1 MSLSKISINR
11 PIMMTMILLLFVVLG
26 VIGYRSMSLD
36 LMPPVDIPIVTV
48 QVVYSGAGPEDIET
62 QISKKIEDEVS
73 TVSEIDYL
81 QTFSI
86 DNVSI
91 TIVYFKLTKDVDIAK
106 QEVADKVDAIINE
119 LPSDADSPIIEKIDI
134 GAESIIDVVLSG
146 NASGVELFEY
156 ADDVLKDRF
165 SQLRGVAKVDIIG
178 GDEREIQII
187 FNRQEMKANKISLAG
202 VSQILSANNF
212 NLPSGSYEYTNQD
225 FTVKFES
232 KYNSIEE
239 IENIEIPTAMGYK
252 RLGQI
257 ARVVDTVKKVSKSAM
272 LYDASEGKISDN
284 VVQLSLIKSKEGN
297 AVEIARLVE
306 DLLPELR
313 ENLPANM
320 NLTVT
325 ANKAI
330 FTEAS
335 VNDTLTNILLG
346 VIFTGLIL
354 LFFLHD
360 WRSTIIVGLS
370 MPFSIIGTIG
380 VAHLAGF
387 SLNVMTLMA
396 LSTSVGIIVTN
407 SVVVIENIF
416 RHKEMGN
423 NRKVAAD
430 VGSSEIFVAV
440 VASTLTNVMVFL
452 PIANMAGM
460 AGRFFVQFALTVTFA
475 TFFSLISSFTIT
487 PMLASLIIPEKPKK
501 SIFGNLVEAWMKRM
515 EKDYSRSLH
524 AIIDRKFIATSIIV
538 LTAGLLV
545 FSFSL
550 FPKIGM
556 EFMPSMD
563 EGYLTVD
570 VELPQGYSLDA
581 TKTTVEQVLDIVTK
595 SEYVEMSTVKL
606 GTLGNLDI
614 GVNLAQLTVKL
625 VDADLRD
632 LSSQEMAQLL
642 SRDCANIPNAKISV
656 DVSSSIGGG
665 RGGSAIEFFLLGQS
679 MDELIPLSNQ
689 FQEKMK
695 QIEGVINVSASYKPG
710 KKEFIIEPIREQM
723 STYGITTAE
732 LALAMRYAIE
742 GMESTQ
748 LTENNKDYDILVTMA
763 DENIQSSSDIM
774 NLPLTNSRGV
784 DYTLGQVAKITEK
797 DAYNELLRR
806 DKFQAIQINASN
818 APGFTSGRLQ
828 AQIGQLVN
836 EIDMGNV
843 TLKWGGMSEMMGD
856 TFSDMGKAMLLAILL
871 TYMLLAAILESFA
884 QPLLIMVTIPL
895 GIIGV
900 AFIMFF
906 TQTPFNIISL
916 LAIMMLI
923 GIVVNNGILLLDLYN
938 QLRKKGLRIRE
949 ALVQSASA
957 KLRPIIMS
965 SLSIVIGM
973 LPMAMGIGSSG
984 AEMRQGMGLVTIGGV
999 ISSMLLTLYILP
1011 AMICLAARTKKT
1023 NDCG

>member
-1 MSLSKISINR
+1 MSLSKLSIER
-11 PIMMTMILLLFVVLG
+11 PVMMTMILLLFVVLG

-48 QVVYSGAGPEDIET
+48 QTIYSGAGPEDIET
-62 QISKKIEDEVS
+62 QISKKIEDEIS

-81 QTFSI
+81 QTYSV

-91 TIVYFKLTKDVDIAK
+91 AIVYFKLTKDVDIAK
-106 QEVADKVDAIINE
+106 QEVADKVEAIINN
-119 LPSDADSPIIEKIDI
+119 LPSDADNPIIDKIDI
-134 GAESIIDVVLSG
+134 GASSIIDIVLSG
-146 NASGVELFEY
+146 NASGIELYEY

-165 SQLRGVAKVDIIG
+165 SQLRGVAKVDLVG
-178 GDEREIQII
+178 GDEREIQIV
-187 FNRQEMKANKISLAG
+187 FNREDMKSNKITLAQ
-202 VSQILSANNF
+202 VSQILKVNNF

-257 ARVVDTVKKVSKSAM
+257 AKVLDTVKKVRKSAM
-272 LYDASEGKISDN
+272 LYDAATTDISDN
-284 VVQLSLIKSKEGN
+284 VVQISLIKSKEGN
-297 AVEIARLVE
+297 AVEIAELVK

-313 ENLPANM
+313 EKLPANM
-320 NLTVT
+320 DLTVT
-325 ANKAI
+325 TDKSL

-335 VNDTLTNILLG
+335 VKDTLNNILLG
-346 VIFTGLIL
+346 VLFTGLIL

-360 WRSTIIVGLS
+360 WRSTIIVALS
-370 MPFSIIGTIG
+370 MPFSIIATLG
-380 VAHLAGF
+380 VAHLSGF
-387 SLNVMTLMA
+387 SLNIMTLMA

-423 NRKVAAD
+423 NRKEAAE

-452 PIANMAGM
+452 PIANMSGM
-460 AGRFFVQFALTVTFA
+460 AGRFFIQFALTVTYA
-475 TFFSLISSFTIT
+475 TLFSLIASFTIT
-487 PMLASLIIPEKPKK
+487 PMLASLIIPEKPKPSK
-501 SIFGNLVEAWMKRM
+501 FGNLVEKWMKNTERN
-515 EKDYSRSLH
+515 YGRTLH
-524 AIIDRKFIATSIIV
+524 AIIDKKAIASLIII
-538 LTAGLLV
+538 LTVGLLI
-545 FSFSL
+545 FSLSL

-563 EGYLTVD
+563 EGYLKVN
-570 VELPQGYSLDA
+570 VELPQGYNLEA
-581 TKTTVEQVLDIVTK
+581 TKSAVDEVLEIVTK
-595 SEYVEMSTVKL
+595 SKDVEMSTVKL
-606 GTLGNLDI
+606 GTLGNLDT
-614 GVNLAQLTVKL
+614 GVNLAQLSVKL
-625 VDADLRD
+625 IDADLREM
-632 LSSQEMAQLL
+632 SSQEVAQEL
-642 SRDCANIPNAKISV
+642 SKECAHIPNTKINI
-656 DVSSSIGGG
+656 DVSSSMGD
-665 RGGSAIEFFLLGQS
+665 RAGSSIEFYLLGQS
-679 MDELIPLSNQ
+679 MDELIPLSNELQ
-689 FQEKMK
+689 ARMK
-695 QIEGVINVSASYKPG
+695 GVEGLINISASYKPG
-710 KKEFIIEPIREQM
+710 KKEFIIEPVREQLT
-723 STYGITTAE
+723 TYGVTTAE
-732 LALAMRYAIE
+732 LALAMRYSIE

-748 LTENNKDYDILVTMA
+748 LTENNKDYDIIVTM
-763 DENIQSSSDIM
+763 DDNSIKSSIDIM
-774 NLPLTNSRGV
+774 NVPLTNNRGV

-797 DAYNELLRR
+797 DAYNQLLRR
-806 DKFQAIQINASN
+806 DKFQAIQIQASN
-818 APGFTSGRLQ
+818 APGFTPGRLQ
-828 AQIGQLVN
+828 AEIGELV
-836 EIDMGNV
+836 EEMEMGSV

-856 TFSDMGKAMLLAILL
+856 TNADMGKAMLLAILL
-871 TYMLLAAILESFA
+871 TYMLLAAILESFT
-884 QPLLIMVTIPL
+884 QPLLILVTLPL

-900 AFIMFF
+900 AFIMYF
-906 TQTPFNIISL
+906 TGTPFNIISL

-973 LPMAMGIGSSG
+973 LPMAIGIGSAG

-999 ISSMLLTLYILP
+999 LSSMLLTLYILP
-1011 AMICLAARTKKT
+1011 AMICLAARRK
-1023 NDCG
+1023 NSGDCQ